1 MMMYQ
6 VSSQVDAEDG
16 DGSEGQR
23 DVGQDEDE
31 EGADLWD
38 VTGQCVRDR
47 LLQVVKDE
55 TTWRKQRLFY
65 SLTATDF
72 TYYCH

>member
-1 MMMYQ
+1 MYQ
-6 VSSQVDAEDG
+6 VSSKVDAEDG
-16 DGSEGQR
+16 DGSEGKR

-55 TTWRKQRLFY
+55 TT
-65 SLTATDF
+65 
-72 TYYCH
+72 